1 MAQWKNLELI
11 SVKRKKKC
19 PSFRKVER
27 DQKQEKKRTNW
38 LMALIM
44 KRGKRRREAEDGG
57 NGKEHSTN
65 KRASN
70 SVCS

>member
-1 MAQWKNLELI
+1 MK
-11 SVKRKKKC
+11 
-19 PSFRKVER
+19 R
-27 DQKQEKKRTNW
+27 DQKQERKRTNW

-44 KRGKRRREAEDGG
+44 KRGKRWRETDEGG
-57 NGKEHSTN
+57 NGKEHGTN

>member
-1 MAQWKNLELI
+1 M
-11 SVKRKKKC
+11 
-19 PSFRKVER
+19 ER